1 MQINLSEA
9 LNLFKKGEFLKAK
22 NICEEILKKD
32 SNNSEVHNLHAFT
45 LYFEKKLD
53 EAIVSWNKAININ
66 SSYIEAF
73 NGLGNAFLKLEKIDY
88 AIENFEKAV
97 KINPN
102 YFEAYCN
109 LGSAMIKLKRYQDAI
124 INFEKAIKIKPNYSQ
139 AIYGKAYSLTQ
150 SRNYNEAIIYF
161 NKFIKFNPLNADA
174 HNAIGSCL
182 ISLNKFEDSLGYL
195 TKALNLQPK
204 HKDAYQNLINLLK
217 FYQPIEDYPNLIIK
231 INEKIRSKKFEVNLK
246 NQIADEKIIN
256 YYYKI
261 YEILEEDYSINNF
274 NEEQIFRRNE
284 LILNC
289 DRHFQVFNTYNVI
302 PKYCFGCYKIQIDL
316 KNILELFKLH
326 FIFDNLVF
334 ERNNIRK
341 TMIET
346 RDNVSGTYKGL
357 IYCSGLDEAEKISNI
372 IEPIIKFNIDKK
384 IKFFIKRGCTEFNL
398 SYPGFDKTDQSV
410 KYNNDWKDKEKKIDD
425 NYNLEEDTALKNSI
439 SGLNISDA
447 LVMKNWLI
455 YAKKINDLTYKKFSI
470 DISANDYMEKKM
482 FNQIEFRRNE
492 FSKIK

>member
-9 LNLFKKGEFLKAK
+9 LNLFKKGELLKAK

-32 SNNSEVHNLHAFT
+32 NNNSEVHNLHGFI
-45 LYFEKKLD
+45 LYLDKNFD
-53 EAIVSWNKAININ
+53 EAIASWKKAININ
-66 SSYIEAF
+66 SNYIEAY
-73 NGLGNAFLKLEKIDY
+73 NGLGNVFLKLNKLDL
-88 AIENFEKAV
+88 AIQNFEKAV

-109 LGSAMIKLKRYQDAI
+109 LGSAMIRLEKYQDAI
-124 INFEKAIKIKPNYSQ
+124 DNFEKAIKIKPNYSQ
-139 AIYGKAYSLTQ
+139 AMYGKAYSLMKN
-150 SRNYNEAIIYF
+150 RNYSDAIIYF
-161 NKFIKFNPLNADA
+161 NKFTKYNPQNADA
-174 HNAIGSCL
+174 FNAIGSCL
-182 ISLNKFEDSLGYL
+182 ISLNKFKDSLNYL
-195 TKALNLQPK
+195 IKATDLQPE
-204 HKDAYQNLINLLK
+204 HKDAQKNLMNLLK
-217 FYQPIEDYPNLIIK
+217 FYQPIEDYPNLTIT
-231 INEKIRSKKFEVNLK
+231 INKKIRSKKFEVNLK
-246 NQIADEKIIN
+246 NQIIDQKIIN
-256 YYYKI
+256 YYRKI
-261 YEILEEDYSINNF
+261 YEILKEFSSINNF

-289 DRHFQVFNTYNVI
+289 DRHFQVFNTFNVI
-302 PKYCFGCYKIQIDL
+302 PEYCFGCYKIQIDL

-346 RDNVSGTYKGL
+346 RANVKGTYKGL
-357 IYCSGLDEAEKISNI
+357 IYCSGLDEAKKISNI

-425 NYNLEEDTALKNSI
+425 NYKFEEDTTLKNSI

-482 FNQIEFRRNE
+482 FNQVEFRRNE
-492 FSKIK
+492 FSKTK